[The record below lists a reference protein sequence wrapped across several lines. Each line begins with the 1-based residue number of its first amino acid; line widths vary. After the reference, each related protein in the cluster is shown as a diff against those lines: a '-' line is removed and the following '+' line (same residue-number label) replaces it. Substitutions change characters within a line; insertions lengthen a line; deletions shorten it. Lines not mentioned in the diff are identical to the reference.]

1 MRRER
6 IHPTSA
12 GRGPLRSAGT
22 RGAFTLTELLLVI
35 AVISVVG
42 GLGGGMYA
50 GTYKKL
56 LVERAARQFL
66 LSAKYAR
73 IMAIEHGRP
82 YELRLDAGNKGF
94 ALTTTQWN
102 RQTAAGESVVVRDY
116 YVKPVEFEGDVRF
129 EDVRILTLAAEQ
141 VSDVEAEQRIVFLP
155 NGTAETAM
163 IQIGDGKTHY
173 TIAVMAATGKATL
186 QAGQAG
192 PMSMAVVD
200 LEEP

>member
-1 MRRER
+1 MICKRIRPISANRRR
-6 IHPTSA
+6 
-12 GRGPLRSAGT
+12 LRPG
-22 RGAFTLTELLLVI
+22 GALGGFTLTELLLVI

-50 GTYKKL
+50 GTYKRL
-56 LVERAARQFL
+56 LVERAARQFF

-102 RQTAAGESVVVRDY
+102 QQTAAGESVVVRDY
-116 YVKPVEFEGDVRF
+116 YVKPVQFEGDVQF
-129 EDVRILTLAAEQ
+129 EDVKILTLAPEQ
-141 VSDVEAEQRIVFLP
+141 VPDLEAEQRIVFLP

-186 QAGQAG
+186 QAGEGG

>member
-1 MRRER
+1 M
-6 IHPTSA
+6 SA
-12 GRGPLRSAGT
+12 DRHTVGEVGV

-82 YELRLDAGNKGF
+82 YELRLDGGNKGF
-94 ALTTTQWN
+94 ALTTTQSN
-102 RQTAAGESVVVRDY
+102 RQTGAGESVVVRDY
-116 YVKPVEFEGDVRF
+116 YVKPVEFTGDVRF
-129 EDVRILTLAAEQ
+129 EDVKILTLAAEQ
-141 VSDVEAEQRIVFLP
+141 VSDVGTEQRIVFLP
-155 NGTAETAM
+155 NGSAETAV

-173 TIAVMAATGKATL
+173 TIAVVAATGKATL
-186 QAGQAG
+186 QAGEAG
-192 PMSMAVVD
+192 PIRMAVVD

>member
-12 GRGPLRSAGT
+12 DKGPLRPAGAL
-22 RGAFTLTELLLVI
+22 GAFTLTELLLVI

-102 RQTAAGESVVVRDY
+102 QQTAAGESVVVRDY

-129 EDVRILTLAAEQ
+129 EDVRILTPAAEQ
-141 VSDVEAEQRIVFLP
+141 VSDVEAEQRLVFLP

-192 PMSMAVVD
+192 PMTMAVVD

>member
-1 MRRER
+1 MSRDG
-6 IHPTSA
+6 IHPMSA
-12 GRGPLRSAGT
+12 DRRAVPKTGA

-82 YELRLDAGNKGF
+82 YELRLDGAVSYTHLRAHETPEHIVCRLLLEKKKRT
-94 ALTTTQWN
+94 LT
-102 RQTAAGESVVVRDY
+102 RARPS
-116 YVKPVEFEGDVRF
+116 P
-129 EDVRILTLAAEQ
+129 
-141 VSDVEAEQRIVFLP
+141 
-155 NGTAETAM
+155 
-163 IQIGDGKTHY
+163 H
-173 TIAVMAATGKATL
+173 
-186 QAGQAG
+186 
-192 PMSMAVVD
+192 
-200 LEEP
+200 